1 MTTQQLDFGFPK
13 LSYYA
18 PLSYVGGK
26 KKLYWIIT
34 QYLLSELPDRM
45 VSPFMG
51 GASLELRLAA
61 SGVKVIT
68 SDIFEP
74 FVEFMQVWQARSADV
89 IERVLQIY
97 PIPKEDFR
105 RYTEGREWSSVQCPL
120 DRAAITWAINKQSF
134 MAKSFSGRT
143 PVGEDFV
150 PPTSVFL
157 QEPLQNW
164 KNDNITFLL
173 QDYRITLDQ
182 YPDTLAY
189 LDPPYWKKEDFYG
202 YGDQGTFDHQELKDR
217 LDTRQR
223 FIMSYGEC
231 DYIKDLY
238 ADYRILRPQWK
249 YFGGAKGRPSE
260 ELLILSHDIE
270 MGGHPNVES
279 ACGQTEEGVSL
290 GLY

>member
-1 MTTQQLDFGFPK
+1 MEQLDMGFGSP
-13 LSYYA
+13 SYYA

-26 KKLYWIIT
+26 KKLYWIIS
-34 QYLLSELPDRM
+34 QYLVSELPDKM

-61 SGVKVIT
+61 SGTKVIT
-68 SDIFEP
+68 GDIFEP
-74 FVEFMQVWQARSADV
+74 YVEFMQLWQVRSDE
-89 IERVLQIY
+89 IIRRTLEIY
-97 PIPKEDFR
+97 PMPKEDFR
-105 RYTEGREWSSVQCPL
+105 RYTEGREWHAVKCPI
-120 DRAAITWAINKQSF
+120 DRAAITWSINKMSF
-134 MAKSFSGRT
+134 MAKGFSGRT
-143 PVGEDFV
+143 PVGLDFV

-173 QDYRITLDQ
+173 QDYRKTLDDH
-182 YPDTLAY
+182 PDVLAY
-189 LDPPYWKKEDFYG
+189 LDPPYYKKEDFYG

-217 LDTRQR
+217 LDARQK
-223 FIMSYGEC
+223 FVMSYGDHPVITE
-231 DYIKDLY
+231 LY
-238 ADYRILRPQWK
+238 KDYRILRPQWK